1 MDNKVN
7 IDMESLITLSSFEV
21 TEDDK
26 KVYEKE
32 IGDFLEYAKIINSA
46 DCDNLVPSAH
56 SSAVSGKVR
65 EGDTPSTWADLN
77 ALLANAPVK
86 DKTAYLVPPQK
97 KQEGEEKE
105 LPEKKKAFADTEFE
119 PVIGLEVH
127 AHLKTKSK
135 LFCTC
140 STEFGKAPNENTCP
154 VCTGQPG
161 ALPVINKEAV
171 RMAMKAG
178 LAMNCKINLR
188 SVFERKNYFYP
199 DLPKGYQISQME
211 EPLCSGGHVEI
222 DVDGKPLSIRLNRIH
237 MEEDAG
243 KMVHVGAP
251 GIWGSKASA
260 VDYNRTSVPLIEIVS
275 EPDIHSA
282 KQAKDYVIML
292 RAILVQ
298 LGICDGNLE
307 EGSLRCDAN
316 ISLRPVG
323 TTTLGTKTEVKNMNS
338 FRAIERA
345 IDFEIE
351 RQTKMLKNGQRIVQ
365 ETRLWD
371 ENSQKTYSMRSKE
384 DSHDYRYFPDPD
396 LLPLVVTQNE
406 VDDIQRQIPKSP
418 LSKKYDYMAKDNLPE
433 EQALL
438 LMTTPAYA
446 NFFDA
451 LLTEYS
457 NTKNAV
463 NWFFNELLSYAEGG
477 KISEHITPKEF
488 AAFLAVIDKGEI
500 SGKIGKDVLKKSFDT
515 KRSLLDI
522 IEKDGCKQI
531 SNPDEIRK
539 MIQEVLDK
547 NPTQLADYRA
557 GKDKLFGY
565 FVGEVMK
572 ASKGKAN
579 PAQANQLLKEMLQ
592 G

>member
-1 MDNKVN
+1 MSNTTD
-7 IDMESLITLSSFEV
+7 I
-21 TEDDK
+21 K
-26 KVYEKE
+26 KPYP
-32 IGDFLEYAKIINSA
+32 I
-46 DCDNLVPSAH
+46 
-56 SSAVSGKVR
+56 
-65 EGDTPSTWADLN
+65 
-77 ALLANAPVK
+77 
-86 DKTAYLVPPQK
+86 
-97 KQEGEEKE
+97 
-105 LPEKKKAFADTEFE
+105 
-119 PVIGLEVH
+119 IGLEVH
-127 AHLKTKSK
+127 VQLKTKTK
-135 LFCTC
+135 AFCRC
-140 STEFGKAPNENTCP
+140 ENKYGGNPNSRICP
-154 VCTGQPG
+154 VCMGMPG
-161 ALPVINKEAV
+161 MLPVFNRQVLHDSIL
-171 RMAMKAG
+171 AG
-178 LAMNCKINLR
+178 HALNCKIAR
-188 SVFERKNYFYP
+188 VTKFDRKNYMYP

-211 EPLCSGGHVEI
+211 EPLCSGGHVEV
-222 DVDGKPLSIRLNRIH
+222 DVDGKPVSVRLNRIH

-351 RQTKMLKNGQRIVQ
+351 RQTKMLKTGQRIVQ

-396 LLPLVVTQNE
+396 LLPLVVTQDE
-406 VDDIQRQIPKSP
+406 VDEIQRVIPKSP
-418 LSKKYDYMAKDNLPE
+418 LEKKYDYMKANGLPE

-451 LLTEYS
+451 LLAEYS

-477 KISEHITPKEF
+477 KISDHITPKEF
-488 AAFLAVIDKGEI
+488 AAFLSVIDKGEI

-515 KRSLLDI
+515 KRSLVDI

-531 SNPDEIRK
+531 SNPEEIRK

-547 NPTQLADYRA
+547 NPAQLADFRA